1 MNHRSLKS
9 IPLILGTAM
18 ALGGVAVQASAFQ
31 VIDLA
36 AGYQVAAVGEGKCGE
51 GKCGEG
57 KCGEGKGAM
66 MMDANKDGKLSLE
79 EHQKHWADQFAKT
92 DADKDGYVTA
102 AEMSAMHHAMGGD
115 GKHVE
120 GSCGEKQ

>member
-1 MNHRSLKS
+1 MKYPSLKP
-9 IPLILGTAM
+9 IPLILGTAL
-18 ALGGVAVQASAFQ
+18 ALGSVAAQSSAFQ
-31 VIDLA
+31 MIDLT

-79 EHQKHWADQFAKT
+79 EHQTHWSAQFAKT
-92 DADKDGYVTA
+92 DADKDGFVTE
-102 AEMSAMHHAMGGD
+102 AEMMAMHAQSGD